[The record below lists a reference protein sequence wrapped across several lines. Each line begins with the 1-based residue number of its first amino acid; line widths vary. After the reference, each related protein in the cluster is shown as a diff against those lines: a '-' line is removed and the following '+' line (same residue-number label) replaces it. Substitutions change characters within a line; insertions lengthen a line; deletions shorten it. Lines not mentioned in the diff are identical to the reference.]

1 MWKCYANRAY
11 AQHMT
16 QTKTPTVAEVRE
28 RLDALADPKIL
39 AVNAKHGDDHAVNLT
54 KLRAV
59 AKEAGR
65 NAELA
70 RELWATGDTACRLV
84 ALLVSRPKD
93 FSEDELD
100 TMLREARVPK
110 VQDWLVSYIVMKGPF
125 AGALRERWFGDAD
138 PVVAAAAWDLT
149 TQRVKKQSADEFD
162 LSELLDQIDEEI
174 VDAPDKL
181 QWAMNFALGEI
192 GINSPEHRE
201 RVLEM
206 GERLGVLRDYP
217 TAPGCVSPFVPLW
230 VPEMVRRA
238 EG

>member
-1 MWKCYANRAY
+1 MDRGSPIAAGYTLVMA
-11 AQHMT
+11 MT
-16 QTKTPTVAEVRE
+16 AAEVGAA
-28 RLDALADPKIL
+28 LDALADPRIL
-39 AVNAKHGDDHAVNLT
+39 AVNEKHGDDHAVNLT

-65 NAELA
+65 DEALA
-70 RELWATGDTACRLV
+70 RELWASGDTARRLV
-84 ALLVSRPKD
+84 ALLVARPKD

-100 TMLREARVPK
+100 EMLRDARVPK
-110 VQDWLVSYIVMKGPF
+110 VQDWLVSYIVMKGPH
-125 AGALRERWFGDAD
+125 AEALRERWFDDPD

-149 TQRVKKQSADEFD
+149 TQRVRKQRADGLPLEA
-162 LSELLDQIDEEI
+162 LLEQIDASI
-174 VDAPDKL
+174 VAAPDRL
-181 QWAMNFALGEI
+181 QWAMNFAMGEI
-192 GINSPEHRE
+192 GINHAPLRE

-217 TAPGCVSPFVPLW
+217 TPPGCVSPYVPLW

>member
-1 MWKCYANRAY
+1 
-11 AQHMT
+11 MT
-16 QTKTPTVAEVRE
+16 LTSAEVRE
-28 RLDALADPKIL
+28 RLEALADPRIL
-39 AVNAKHGDDHAVNLT
+39 EVNQKHGDDHAVNLT

-65 NAELA
+65 DAGLA
-70 RELWATGDTACRLV
+70 RELWATGDTASRLV

-100 TMLREARVPK
+100 AMLREARVPK
-110 VQDWLVSYIVMKGPF
+110 VQDWLVSYIVMKGPH
-125 AGALRERWFGDAD
+125 ADALRERWFDDAD

-149 TQRVKKQSADEFD
+149 TQRVKKSDQNIDRDA
-162 LSELLDQIDEEI
+162 LLDQIDAEI
-174 VDAPDKL
+174 VEAPERL
-181 QWAMNFALGEI
+181 QWAMNFAMGEI
-192 GINSPEHRE
+192 GINSPEHRS

-217 TAPGCVSPFVPLW
+217 TSPGCVSPFVPLW

-238 EG
+238 EGA

>member
-1 MWKCYANRAY
+1 MS
-11 AQHMT
+11 MT
-16 QTKTPTVAEVRE
+16 LAEVRG

-39 AVNAKHGDDHAVNLT
+39 AVNARHGDDHAVNLT

-59 AKEAGR
+59 AKDAGR
-65 NAELA
+65 DAELA
-70 RELWATGDTACRLV
+70 KELWATGDTACRLV

-93 FSEDELD
+93 FTEDELD
-100 TMLREARVPK
+100 AMLRDARVPK

-125 AGALRERWFGDAD
+125 ADALRVRWFDDAD

-149 TQRVKKQSADEFD
+149 TQRVRKHQGGVDTAA
-162 LSELLDQIDEEI
+162 LLDQIDAEI
-174 VDAPDKL
+174 VAAPDRL
-181 QWAMNFALGEI
+181 QWAMNTAMGEI
-192 GINSPEHRE
+192 GINEAEHRD

-217 TAPGCVSPFVPLW
+217 TPPGCVSPFVPLW